1 MLIKPVIPTR
11 EYTILLNIEP
21 EPNRLA
27 TKLKSNKPIK
37 PQFMAPIIV
46 TTKHIF
52 CNVSIISPSSSIYNV
67 LLFKNYAY

>member
-37 PQFMAPIIV
+37 PQFMAPIID
-46 TTKHIF
+46 
-52 CNVSIISPSSSIYNV
+52 N
-67 LLFKNYAY
+67 